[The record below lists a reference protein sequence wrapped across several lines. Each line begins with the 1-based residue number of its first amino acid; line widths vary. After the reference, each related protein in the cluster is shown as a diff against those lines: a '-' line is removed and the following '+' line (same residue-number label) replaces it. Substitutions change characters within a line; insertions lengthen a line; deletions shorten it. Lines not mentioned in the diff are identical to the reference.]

1 MVSCIYFTILPIY
14 LCTLRSEGNK
24 IYYYYYYNAARGS
37 ALSDNR
43 AVDLIHV
50 ERQTQHVRR
59 NILYRLY
66 FHYFLEQI
74 KYRLMTSIVNQY

>member
-1 MVSCIYFTILPIY
+1 MLAVNDQSTLLGITGHMSGILHWMS
-14 LCTLRSEGNK
+14 LVNVWK
-24 IYYYYYYNAARGS
+24 
-37 ALSDNR
+37 LSDNR

-50 ERQTQHVRR
+50 ERQTQHVRH